1 MDIRRDLIASFIAE
15 HARQLI
21 AILVLAALG
30 VVLCSILIP
39 AEIDSVRQQ
48 LIGFPDSDVVA
59 QNARPIILGAICF
72 IPTIGAIAYMLCGT
86 IDRYIIRRFLLM
98 FTICLAALFVVWALI
113 DLSDNISEF
122 RKSKNTA
129 LTVITYYGT
138 LLPATLLLLLPYG
151 LLLALLESLGKLSSS
166 REIIA
171 IIQSGRGVLRTT
183 APLIGAGLLCTIFTA
198 GINYHWA
205 PTADGQQDEILDV
218 ATGRKASEASTVLY
232 LSQLTKRLWMVRSFP
247 PEYEKGKPLVE
258 VEVTTTDGK
267 GNLKSRLSASRAH
280 WDPDTG
286 VWTFD
291 DPVFC
296 HYIKDRLP
304 VFEKLDGPL
313 VIDSWPE
320 TPWQIIKPG
329 LRAEHLGIPDLNA
342 WLDTYEKFP
351 QVASPFPYLTHWHY
365 RWALPFTCLI
375 TVLLATPL
383 AIHFSR
389 RGAGGGIF
397 LAVAL
402 SASMLLI
409 NTIILAF
416 GESGHLPPM
425 LAAWLPN
432 IVFASIGIYLYR
444 RRITGRPIY
453 QSLRKL
459 FAPVGEA

>member
-1 MDIRRDLIASFIAE
+1 MELHRDLIAGYIKE
-15 HARQLI
+15 HARQLL
-21 AILVLAALG
+21 AILALIALG
-30 VVLCSILIP
+30 AAVCVAIIP
-39 AEIDSVRQQ
+39 GEIRAVEDH
-48 LIGFPDSDVVA
+48 LIGFPDSDVSA
-59 QNARPIILGAICF
+59 QNARPMILGAICF
-72 IPTIGAIAYMLCGT
+72 IPAIGAIFYMLCGT
-86 IDRYIIRRFLLM
+86 IDRYIIRRFLMM
-98 FTICLAALFVVWALI
+98 FTICMSALYVVRVLL
-113 DLSDNISEF
+113 DMSDNISEF
-122 RKSKNTA
+122 RQAEDSLQTM
-129 LTVITYYGT
+129 VTYYGT
-138 LLPATLLLLLPYG
+138 LLPSMLLLLLPYG
-151 LLLALLESLGKLSSS
+151 LLLSLLESLGKLSSN

-183 APLIGAGLLCTIFTA
+183 APLIGAGMLCTIFTA

-205 PTADGQQDEILDV
+205 PTAEGQEKEILDL

-232 LSQLTKRLWMVRSFP
+232 QSRLTNRLWMVRSFP
-247 PEYEKGKPLVE
+247 PEYEKGKALEE
-258 VEVTTTDGK
+258 VEVTTTDGE
-267 GNLKSRLSASRAH
+267 GSLISRLSATSAE

-286 VWTFD
+286 AWTFLN
-291 DPVFC
+291 PVYC
-296 HYIKDRLP
+296 HFHENRLP
-304 VFEKLDGPL
+304 IFEKLDGPL

-342 WLDTYEKFP
+342 WLDTHKKFP

-383 AIHFSR
+383 AVHFSR

-402 SASMLLI
+402 SASMLLTS
-409 NTIILAF
+409 TIILAF

-425 LAAWLPN
+425 FAAWLPN

-444 RRITGRPIY
+444 RRITGKPIY
-453 QSLRKL
+453 QSFKKF
-459 FAPVGEA
+459 FAPVGNS